1 MKKLITLGI
10 AFMAFLAINA
20 TAGDYHSGTTLNC
33 AECHVLHFSESH
45 NLTDDGTSGHGNV
58 ELGAGGPFHYLLRN
72 HVNELCLTCHDGNFW
87 APDVL
92 GAPSGSVTNR
102 LGGALNIAG
111 GTVSGYHETDG
122 HSLGYTGAAPGQTG
136 ASTTAMW
143 TNADGLDCTDCHTQH
158 GRKAGSGATATSI
171 YRNLSWPGSS
181 VAAGYMDYAIGTND
195 LTKDVFERFPAS
207 YGNDD
212 VDFNEPVATASDYA
226 LFCSKCHG
234 DFHGNAANG
243 YMRDQ
248 AYPSATAGWL
258 RHPVSNA
265 DIGAAGSGHS
275 SNQRAWGARLYRVK
289 VMSASGNW
297 GTQGTALGTTA
308 VVADATPSCMTCH
321 KAHGTQNAYGLI
333 FPNYDYNTSVVQ
345 PITENGGGTDYMGL
359 CRQCH
364 VQ

>member
-181 VAAGYMDYAIGTND
+181 AAAGYMDYAIGTND